1 MIPSFGLHVP
11 ARILFGPG
19 RLGELSELVPQVS
32 GFCRK
37 PLLVLGGRSF
47 AASDRCGALLA
58 DFRKLS
64 ISPQIVHIAG
74 EPSPA
79 LIDGIVEDPSITGRD
94 LVIAIGGGS
103 VLDGGKALAAML
115 VERAPVNRFLD
126 GVGSQRPSG
135 RKLPFIAVPTTAGT
149 GSEATS
155 NAVISSVGEKGF
167 KKSLRHDR
175 YMPDLALIDPVLT
188 LSCPSHLTIS
198 CSMDCLSQLVEG
210 YLSSHG
216 SPLTDALALDGIRA
230 VCRSLEAVCRDG
242 ENLAARTDMAYGA
255 LLSGMVLANAGLGT
269 VHGFASAIGGF
280 FAVPHGVVCGTLIAA
295 ANRST
300 LASLRRS
307 GTSTEALDKYAMLG
321 RICSPATG
329 KSAFWYQD
337 HFIAELERLTGELA
351 IPTLDAFGIGIADME
366 KIVAETSN
374 KYNPA
379 PLAPGELTEILLS
392 RLDH

>member
-1 MIPSFGLHVP
+1 MIPSFGLHLP

-19 RLGELSELVPQVS
+19 RLGELSELVPRVS

-47 AASDRCGALLA
+47 AASDRCQALLA
-58 DFRKLS
+58 DLKRLS

-103 VLDGGKALAAML
+103 VLDAGKALAAML
-115 VERAPVNRFLD
+115 VERAPVTRFLE
-126 GVGSQRPSG
+126 GVGKDRPSG

-155 NAVISSVGEKGF
+155 NAVISSVGDKGF
-167 KKSLRHDR
+167 KRSLRHDR

-188 LSCPSHLTIS
+188 VSCPRPLTVA
-198 CSMDCLSQLVEG
+198 CSMDCFTQLVEG

-230 VCRSLEAVCRDG
+230 VYRSLEAVCRDG

-255 LLSGMVLANAGLGT
+255 MLSGVVLANAGLGT
-269 VHGFASAIGGF
+269 VHGFASTIGGF
-280 FAVPHGVVCGTLIAA
+280 FAVPHGVVCGTLMAA
-295 ANRST
+295 TNRST

-307 GTSTEALDKYAMLG
+307 GANPEALDKYAALG
-321 RICSPATG
+321 RSCSPAADR
-329 KSAFWYQD
+329 SASWYQD

-351 IPTLDAFGIGIADME
+351 IPTLDAFGIGPADMA
-366 KIVAETSN
+366 KIVAQTGN

-379 PLAPGELTEILLS
+379 PLAPEELTEILVS
-392 RLDH
+392 RLGH